1 MCSTRHSKAETGIA
15 VLLCLFAGG
24 TVTSGYV
31 LGTNR
36 SPRIPFSTTS
46 LHGTA
51 FSVPSASLEEGNLL
65 GGDAEKAIVR
75 VARAAAPSIALV
87 TSSIGPPSSK
97 NSTQAPTGRS
107 LGSGTAFVVD
117 PRGYLVTNYHVIESA
132 YQLQEGQAM
141 LQSLYQNL
149 TGAPCRSENRMRPQ
163 VYVRID
169 SRTQYQRCRIVQV
182 HPELD
187 IAVLCIEKERTD
199 PLPALS
205 WGSSSDLLVG
215 QTVLALGNPF
225 GLDNTVTTGV
235 VSALQREL
243 RTSMGATASCIQT
256 DCAINPGNSGGP
268 LFNLQGQVV
277 GVNTAILSTSG
288 SNSGIGF
295 ALAADPVRPV
305 VQRSIAKDLL
315 GSRRATLGVKILR
328 TPPGKEEKCWIA
340 EVVPKSVAAEAG
352 LEGMRTGYADAIVAV
367 NGARVEGYEDLERM
381 LTKCRVGEQLTLT
394 VYNDST
400 KEKRVVYVTL

>member
-1 MCSTRHSKAETGIA
+1 MRASSA
-15 VLLCLFAGG
+15 VLLIFLFGG
-24 TVTSGYV
+24 TVISGYV
-31 LGTNR
+31 VVPMHPSL
-36 SPRIPFSTTS
+36 RIPCSVTS
-46 LHGTA
+46 LYGTA
-51 FSVPSASLEEGNLL
+51 FSVPSASLEDGNLL

-75 VARAAAPSIALV
+75 VARAAAPSIAFV
-87 TSSIGPPSSK
+87 TSSIGPPSAK
-97 NSTQAPTGRS
+97 NSTRAPTGRS

-117 PRGYLVTNYHVIESA
+117 PRGYLVTNYHVIETA

-141 LQSLYQNL
+141 LQSLYKNV
-149 TGAPCRSENRMRPQ
+149 TGTSCPSEPRMRPQ

-187 IAVLCIEKERTD
+187 ISVLCIEKDGPAD
-199 PLPALS
+199 PLPSLS
-205 WGSSSDLLVG
+205 WGASSDLLVG

-243 RTSMGATASCIQT
+243 RTTMGSTASCIQT

-277 GVNTAILSTSG
+277 GVNTAILSTTG
-288 SNSGIGF
+288 SNAGIGF

-305 VQRSIAKDLL
+305 VQRSIAKDVL
-315 GSRRATLGVKILR
+315 GTRRAVLGVKILR
-328 TPPGKEEKCWIA
+328 TPPDKKDSKCWIA
-340 EVVPKSVAAEAG
+340 EVVRKSVAAEAG

-367 NGARVEGYEDLERM
+367 NGGAPVERYEDLERL
-381 LTKCRVGEQLTLT
+381 LTQCRVGEQLTLT
-394 VYNDST
+394 VYNDVT
-400 KEKRVVYVTL
+400 QEKRVVYVTL